1 LTAALEE
8 KYIAAVDKPPSIDP
22 LQAAILA
29 IMASTDRPLTLEEI
43 AAELGR
49 LGLEGQRIAL
59 GGRERGH

>member
-1 LTAALEE
+1 M
-8 KYIAAVDKPPSIDP
+8 DKPPSIDP

-29 IMASTDRPLTLEEI
+29 IMASTDRPLSLEEI

-49 LGLEGQRIAL
+49 LGLEGQRLAL